1 MNMFKSLLKAT
12 VAIAA
17 TPVTVVA
24 DATANVKDCI
34 VGDTPRGLKNTKA
47 VTDLAADNFKNAVE
61 PETKK

>member
-1 MNMFKSLLKAT
+1 MFKSMLKSA

-17 TPVTVVA
+17 TPITVVV

-47 VTDLAADNFKNAVE
+47 VTDLAAENFKNAVE
-61 PETKK
+61 PLTKK